1 MKLQS
6 QTGGLGA
13 AAPSSRYQAFLYEAR
28 GVLFYE

>member
-13 AAPSSRYQAFLYEAR
+13 AAPSSRYQALLFGRVGCFL
-28 GVLFYE
+28 